1 MYGMSEV
8 SSKQVLEARIRA
20 LLATIDDPEMPI
32 SIIDLGI
39 VAGVEVD
46 DREARVLITPT
57 FTGCPALQMIDD
69 QIVQIIG
76 ALPEVDKVVVTHV
89 FDPPW
94 RADRISE
101 AGRERLREHG
111 VTVPAPRFVQMG
123 IPTKETV
130 PCPFCKSEQTNLD
143 SPFGPTRCRMIY
155 YCTSCRNTFEHLKT
169 G

>member
-1 MYGMSEV
+1 M
-8 SSKQVLEARIRA
+8 
-20 LLATIDDPEMPI
+20 LATIDDPEMPI
-32 SIIDLGI
+32 SIVDLGI
-39 VAGVEVD
+39 VERVD
-46 DREARVLITPT
+46 VDGGKVCISITPT

-69 QIVQIIG
+69 EITRAVG
-76 ALPEVDKVVVTHV
+76 ALPDVDEVVIKHV

-111 VTVPAPRFVQMG
+111 VTVPAPRVVQMG
-123 IPTKETV
+123 IPTQETV
-130 PCPFCKSEQTNLD
+130 PCPFCESEQTNLD